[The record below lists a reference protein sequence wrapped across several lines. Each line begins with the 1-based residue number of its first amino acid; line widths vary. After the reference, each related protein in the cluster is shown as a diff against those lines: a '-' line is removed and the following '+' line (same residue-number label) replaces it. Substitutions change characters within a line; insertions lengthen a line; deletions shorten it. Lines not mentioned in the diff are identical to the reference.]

1 MPGKLCIDREINLN
15 NKEIIL
21 SQTLWNNS
29 FIFTANSKTL
39 FNLSLFKKG
48 VVFVMM

>member
-21 SQTLWNNS
+21 SQSLWNNS

-39 FNLSLFKKG
+39 FNLSQFKKE